1 MRSPDVQG
9 GDIGVPWFV
18 GTSWLN
24 KPLAVFFS
32 SFPSPDV
39 RQSRFLENPMDSGQR
54 DSHHTGIDHHP
65 GQSPVANLGM
75 SALEGQ
81 NGRLFFGKKVMTPGR
96 RCFWTRNFSP
106 GPRPPEIGPLGET
119 DQRGGVSKR
128 KASLFF
134 QKRQGLDHVLAH
146 FRRTMG
152 FPKGAPGFFF
162 NRRTSVERSE
172 TTSSSCRIHSSFL
185 DRSFRCFR
193 AAFRGSPENASS
205 RLSRVALTH

>member
-9 GDIGVPWFV
+9 GDIGVSWFV

-32 SFPSPDV
+32 GFPSPDG
-39 RQSRFLENPMDSGQR
+39 RQSRFLENAIGTGRR
-54 DSHHTGIDHHP
+54 DSPHTGIDHHP
-65 GQSPVANLGM
+65 GQSPGM
-75 SALEGQ
+75 SAREGQ

-96 RCFWTRNFSP
+96 RCFCTRNFP
-106 GPRPPEIGPLGET
+106 LGPSPPERGPLGET
-119 DQRGGVSKR
+119 DQREGVSKG

-134 QKRQGLDHVLAH
+134 QKLPGLDHVLAH

-152 FPKGAPGFFF
+152 FPKGPQDFF
-162 NRRTSVERSE
+162 NRRTAVERSE
-172 TTSSSCRIHSSFL
+172 PTSSGCRIRSSFL

-193 AAFRGSPENASS
+193 AAFQGSPENASS
-205 RLSRVALTH
+205 RLSRAALTH